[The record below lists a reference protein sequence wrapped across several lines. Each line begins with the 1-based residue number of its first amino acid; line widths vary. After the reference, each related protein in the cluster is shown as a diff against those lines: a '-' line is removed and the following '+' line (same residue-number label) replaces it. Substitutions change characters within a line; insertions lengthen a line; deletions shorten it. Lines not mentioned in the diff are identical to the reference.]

1 MARRYIQELGP
12 GEHVDDQVF
21 LIASKDL
28 RTTTQGT
35 LYIHAVLAD
44 RTGQVPGRMWQASED
59 IYATLPEGGFAR
71 FKGRT
76 ENYKGSLQF
85 IIEAIRPVST
95 EDVELA
101 EFLPRTDQDVD
112 AMWARV
118 VAILRGIQH
127 PDLRRLV
134 DKFLADQELMQRFR
148 TAPAAT
154 ALHHAYL
161 GGLLEHTLN
170 LLEMALL
177 VIPRYPKLSLDLV
190 LAGLFLHDI
199 GKTAEIS
206 YQTNFGYTD
215 PGQLLG
221 HLVQATLWVEKKCE
235 LIEADTGQP
244 FPERLRWVL
253 QHIILSHHGRY
264 EFGSPKLPAV
274 PEAIAIHH
282 LDNFDAKV
290 IMYLSEIEKDRDPQS
305 NWSNFNRVLE
315 TKVYKPNVSDRGS
328 ASK

>member
-1 MARRYIQELGP
+1 MGP
-12 GEHVDDQVF
+12 GEHIEDQVF

-28 RTTTQGT
+28 RTTNQGS

-44 RTGQVPGRMWQASED
+44 RTGQLPGRMWQASEG
-59 IYATLPEGGFAR
+59 IFESLPEGGFAR

-85 IIEAIRPVST
+85 IIEAIRPVKT
-95 EDVELA
+95 DDVQLA

-118 VAILRGIQH
+118 NAILKGIKQ

-134 DKFLADQELMQRFR
+134 DKFLSDADLMQRFR
-148 TAPAAT
+148 TAPAAIT
-154 ALHHAYL
+154 LHHSYL

-170 LLEMALL
+170 LLELALL
-177 VIPRYPKLSLDLV
+177 VIPRYPQLSLDLV
-190 LAGLFLHDI
+190 LAGLLLHDI
-199 GKTAEIS
+199 GKTAELT

-221 HLVQATLWVEKKCE
+221 HLVQATLWIENKCE
-235 LIEADTGQP
+235 QVAADTGQP
-244 FPERLRWVL
+244 FPERIKWVL
-253 QHIILSHHGRY
+253 QHIVLAHHGRH
-264 EFGSPKLPAV
+264 EFGSPKLPAI

-282 LDNFDAKV
+282 LDNLDAKV
-290 IMYLSEIEKDRDPQS
+290 KMFLTEIEKDRDPQS
-305 NWSNFNRVLE
+305 NWSNYNRVLE
-315 TKVYKPNVSDRGS
+315 TKVYKVDVANHRP
-328 ASK
+328 A